1 MAGKMPPVNVVG
13 GSVPAATPLVPPAS
27 ELDMDAFAA
36 DVFAADLMA
45 DGVVAPNLSIF
56 QDRKDAFAV
65 KWSAFKR
72 RTVVEAKDLAD
83 EFNPIYSAMPH
94 GEKKTW
100 LGEIGMGRQMAARLV
115 RVANE
120 IQMCAIHTFEG
131 DTWTDLV
138 KSLPPKQV
146 NKAAPQPP
154 PPAAQ
159 DSDQAAPAAET
170 PEDPSWAKRAM
181 IERLRQPE
189 VSAAELDELVRD
201 EQATFDAEAKEKRD
215 ERLAMRLE
223 GSDLDAVDALSSG
236 IDRLEKQLAE
246 TRAQVVNANKE
257 IAHLDKTLKTIMED
271 LLQGKLHADILA
283 VHFGVAPKTGAAV

>member
-1 MAGKMPPVNVVG
+1 M
-13 GSVPAATPLVPPAS
+13 
-27 ELDMDAFAA
+27 
-36 DVFAADLMA
+36 
-45 DGVVAPNLSIF
+45 
-56 QDRKDAFAV
+56 V
-65 KWSAFKR
+65 KS
-72 RTVVEAKDLAD
+72 LAD
-83 EFNPIYSAMPH
+83 EEGS
-94 GEKKTW
+94 
-100 LGEIGMGRQMAARLV
+100 RQ
-115 RVANE
+115 
-120 IQMCAIHTFEG
+120 
-131 DTWTDLV
+131 
-138 KSLPPKQV
+138 
-146 NKAAPQPP
+146 
-154 PPAAQ
+154 PAAE
-159 DSDQAAPAAET
+159 AAPAAET

-201 EQATFDAEAKEKRD
+201 EHRRRFDAEAKEKRD